1 LVGKEKKKVPDGGG
15 VLRWSEGVR
24 EFGGGFVGM
33 VRGGRT
39 VLGVGGGGGV
49 GVGSG
54 NGGVGREVRWH
65 VALRF
70 KFKVVSSSWSSCFM
84 LQTNNYVALEVALE
98 LLSL

>member
-1 LVGKEKKKVPDGGG
+1 MPDGGG

-49 GVGSG
+49 GGEWEG
-54 NGGVGREVRWH
+54 RGLGGRCGG
-65 VALRF
+65 
-70 KFKVVSSSWSSCFM
+70 M
-84 LQTNNYVALEVALE
+84 LPYVLNLK
-98 LLSL
+98 L

>member
-1 LVGKEKKKVPDGGG
+1 MSGCFGWQGKKKVPDGGG

-54 NGGVGREVRWH
+54 KGGGWAGGA
-65 VALRF
+65 VAC
-70 KFKVVSSSWSSCFM
+70 WP
-84 LQTNNYVALEVALE
+84 YVKETKHSENVF
-98 LLSL
+98 

>member
-1 LVGKEKKKVPDGGG
+1 MSGCFGLARKVPDGGG

-24 EFGGGFVGM
+24 EFDGGFVGM

-54 NGGVGREVRWH
+54 KEGGWAGG
-65 VALRF
+65 A
-70 KFKVVSSSWSSCFM
+70 
-84 LQTNNYVALEVALE
+84 
-98 LLSL
+98 

>member
-54 NGGVGREVRWH
+54 KEGGLGGRCVH
-65 VALRF
+65 VMALRF
-70 KFKVVSSSWSSCFM
+70 NLK
-84 LQTNNYVALEVALE
+84 L
-98 LLSL
+98 

>member
-1 LVGKEKKKVPDGGG
+1 MPDGGG

-24 EFGGGFVGM
+24 EFGGGFFGM

-54 NGGVGREVRWH
+54 KEGGWAGGA
-65 VALRF
+65 VAFGLRF
-70 KFKVVSSSWSSCFM
+70 KFKVVRFRVGSQIYPLKFSTW
-84 LQTNNYVALEVALE
+84 
-98 LLSL
+98 